1 MVMRPWTLRP
11 SVFDCLTISGQYGSP
26 LCSSG
31 VTTLTSARRPGE
43 VGLTFTS
50 GIASRVP
57 LFRRRE
63 IDFLARGEP
72 HVGLF
77 PVAAAALDAAE
88 AARLALDVGHGHR
101 VDLGLEHQLDRRLDL
116 RLGRVV
122 GDTEHVLAILVGN
135 EGALL
140 RHDRREHD
148 GHQALGAVFP
158 RRRHFSISSSF
169 ASAAFVRST
178 LGKRTSATG
187 LAWRTLITSTF
198 GRLRDESSRFW
209 SISSVM
215 TSTPSKPI
223 DLTFCAS
230 SLVFGCST
238 RKSSTT
244 RMRSSRASCDRIE
257 HSPARYIL
265 RFTLCEKF
273 SSGEFGKILPPPR
286 HSGLEVM
293 PARARPVPFCRHGF
307 LVEGLT
313 APRSFCA
320 RVPRRAF
327 AWNATTIWCTSAWLK
342 SRANSASGALKV
354 PAAPLSFSILSSMA
368 RSSSALLRVGLRC
381 RRGRLGGLG
390 GLRRGFRGR
399 RLGGLDHNRLGNLDR
414 RPHDHVAPART
425 GHRALDE
432 QELPLGIDADDL
444 QIQNRAAHVA
454 EVAGHALA
462 GKYSRR
468 ALVLAGRAGLVMRD
482 RVAVGG
488 AVGREMVT
496 LDHAGKTLADGD
508 ALHVHL
514 LPDLED
520 LDADLAADL
529 QVGEVLGP
537 GAEFAQRVAGFDT
550 RLGEMPGEGF
560 ADSAGAA
567 LAERHL
573 DGCITILLGA
583 LDLGD
588 AVVGDVQHRHRLRD
602 SVVGEDPR
610 HADLAADQSY
620 RHF

>member
-1 MVMRPWTLRP
+1 MRPWTLRP

-50 GIASRVP
+50 GIASAVP

-122 GDTEHVLAILVGN
+122 GDTEHVLAVLVGN

-148 GHQALGAVFP
+148 AHQALGAVP
-158 RRRHFSISSSF
+158 LRRRHFNISSSF
-169 ASAAFVRST
+169 ATAAFVRST

-187 LAWRTLITSTF
+187 LAWRTVITSTF
-198 GRLRDESSRFW
+198 GRLREESSRFW

-230 SLVFGCST
+230 SLVFGCS
-238 RKSSTT
+238 RRNSSTT
-244 RMRSSRASCDRIE
+244 RMRSSRACCDRIE
-257 HSPARYIL
+257 QTPTRYIL

-293 PARARPVPFCRHGF
+293 PARARPVPFWRHGF
-307 LVEGLT
+307 LVEWLT

-354 PAAPLSFSILSSMA
+354 PAAPLSFTILSSTAPQLFFASGCGAGLAGCGAGLAGCAAAFGAAGLAAWTTGLETLTAGRTTTSRPLEPGTEPLTSRSCLWASTRTISRFRIVRRTSPRWPAMRLPGNTRAGLWFWPVEPGLLCEIELPWLARLDEKWWRLITPAKPLPIVMPRTSTFWPTLKISTPILPPTFRLA
-368 RSSSALLRVGLRC
+368 RSSALARNSRSVWPASTPALARC
-381 RRGRLGGLG
+381 PARDLLTRLA
-390 GLRRGFRGR
+390 R
-399 RLGGLDHNRLGNLDR
+399 RLPN
-414 RPHDHVAPART
+414 AT
-425 GHRALDE
+425 W
-432 QELPLGIDADDL
+432 IDA
-444 QIQNRAAHVA
+444 
-454 EVAGHALA
+454 
-462 GKYSRR
+462 
-468 ALVLAGRAGLVMRD
+468 
-482 RVAVGG
+482 
-488 AVGREMVT
+488 
-496 LDHAGKTLADGD
+496 
-508 ALHVHL
+508 
-514 LPDLED
+514 
-520 LDADLAADL
+520 
-529 QVGEVLGP
+529 
-537 GAEFAQRVAGFDT
+537 
-550 RLGEMPGEGF
+550 
-560 ADSAGAA
+560 
-567 LAERHL
+567 
-573 DGCITILLGA
+573 
-583 LDLGD
+583 
-588 AVVGDVQHRHRLRD
+588 
-602 SVVGEDPR
+602 
-610 HADLAADQSY
+610 
-620 RHF
+620 

>member
-1 MVMRPWTLRP
+1 MRPWTLRP

-57 LFRRRE
+57 LLRRRE

-77 PVAAAALDAAE
+77 PVAPAALDAAE

-101 VDLGLEHQLDRRLDL
+101 VDLGLEHQLDGRLDL
-116 RLGRVV
+116 RLGRMV

-140 RHDRREHD
+140 RHDRREHH
-148 GHQALGAVFP
+148 GHQALGAVLP

-187 LAWRTLITSTF
+187 LAWRTAITSTF
-198 GRLRDESSRFW
+198 GRLRDESRRFW
-209 SISSVM
+209 SISSVI

-230 SLVFGCST
+230 SLVFGCAT
-238 RKSSTT
+238 RNSSTT
-244 RMRSSRASCDRIE
+244 RTRSSRASCDRIE
-257 HSPARYIL
+257 QSPARYIL

-293 PARARPVPFCRHGF
+293 PARARPVPFYRHGF
-307 LVEGLT
+307 LVEWLT

-327 AWNATTIWCTSAWLK
+327 AWNATTIWCTSASLK

-354 PAAPLSFSILSSMA
+354 PAAPLSFTILSSTAPQLFFASGCGAGVAGLAGCGAAFGAAAFGTAAFGAWTTGFGTLTAGRPTTAPPPEPGTQPLTSSSCPPASTRTISTPILPPTFRLA
-368 RSSSALLRVGLRC
+368 RSSALARNSRSVWPASTPALARCPAIALLT
-381 RRGRLGGLG
+381 RLA
-390 GLRRGFRGR
+390 R
-399 RLGGLDHNRLGNLDR
+399 RLPN
-414 RPHDHVAPART
+414 AT
-425 GHRALDE
+425 WT
-432 QELPLGIDADDL
+432 
-444 QIQNRAAHVA
+444 AA
-454 EVAGHALA
+454 
-462 GKYSRR
+462 
-468 ALVLAGRAGLVMRD
+468 
-482 RVAVGG
+482 
-488 AVGREMVT
+488 
-496 LDHAGKTLADGD
+496 
-508 ALHVHL
+508 
-514 LPDLED
+514 
-520 LDADLAADL
+520 
-529 QVGEVLGP
+529 
-537 GAEFAQRVAGFDT
+537 
-550 RLGEMPGEGF
+550 
-560 ADSAGAA
+560 
-567 LAERHL
+567 
-573 DGCITILLGA
+573 
-583 LDLGD
+583 
-588 AVVGDVQHRHRLRD
+588 
-602 SVVGEDPR
+602 
-610 HADLAADQSY
+610 
-620 RHF
+620 

>member
-1 MVMRPWTLRP
+1 MRPWTLRP

-50 GIASRVP
+50 GIASAVP

-88 AARLALDVGHGHR
+88 AARLALNVGHGHR

-122 GDTEHVLAILVGN
+122 GDTEHVLAILVGH

-140 RHDRREHD
+140 RNDRREHD

-293 PARARPVPFCRHGF
+293 PARARPVPFWRHGF
-307 LVEGLT
+307 LVERLT

-327 AWNATTIWCTSAWLK
+327 AWNATTIWFT
-342 SRANSASGALKV
+342 
-354 PAAPLSFSILSSMA
+354 ILSSMA
-368 RSSSALLRVGLRC
+368 RLGSALLRVGLRC
-381 RRGRLGGLG
+381 RRGRLGGL
-390 GLRRGFRGR
+390 RRGFRGR
-399 RLGGLDHNRLGNLDR
+399 RLGGLGHGLGNLDR
-414 RPHDHVAPART
+414 GPHDHVAPART

-468 ALVLAGRAGLVMRD
+468 ALVLAGRAGLVVRD

-537 GAEFAQRVAGFDT
+537 GAEFAQRVAGFDA

-560 ADSAGAA
+560 VDSAGAA

-573 DGCITILLGA
+573 DGCIAILLGA
-583 LDLGD
+583 LDLGH

-620 RHF
+620 RH

>member
-1 MVMRPWTLRP
+1 MRPWTLRP

-26 LCSSG
+26 LCSWG
-31 VTTLTSARRPGE
+31 VPTLTSARRPGE

-50 GIASRVP
+50 GIASRLP
-57 LFRRRE
+57 LLRRRE

-72 HVGLF
+72 HIGLF
-77 PVAAAALDAAE
+77 PVAPAPLDAAE
-88 AARLALDVGHGHR
+88 AAWLALDVGHGHR

-116 RLGRVV
+116 RLGRAV
-122 GDTEHVLAILVGN
+122 GDTEHVMAVLVGN

-148 GHQALGAVFP
+148 AHQALGAVLL
-158 RRRHFSISSSF
+158 RRRHFSISSIF
-169 ASAAFVRST
+169 ATAAFVRST

-187 LAWRTLITSTF
+187 LAWRTVITSTF
-198 GRLRDESSRFW
+198 GRLREESSRFW

-257 HSPARYIL
+257 QSPARYIL

-307 LVEGLT
+307 LVEWLT

-327 AWNATTIWCTSAWLK
+327 AWNATTIWCTSASLK

-354 PAAPLSFSILSSMA
+354 PAAPVSFTILSSMT
-368 RSSSALLRVGLRC
+368 RLGSVLLRFRLRC
-381 RRGRLGGLG
+381 RRGGLG
-390 GLRRGFRGR
+390 RLRSRFRGR
-399 RLGGLDHNRLGNLDR
+399 SLGDPYHRLGNLDR
-414 RPHDHVAPART
+414 RPHDHVAAART
-425 GHRALDE
+425 GHRAFDE
-432 QELPLGIDADDL
+432 QQLPLGIDADDL

-462 GKYSRR
+462 GKYARG

-488 AVGREMVT
+488 AVGRDSVA
-496 LDHAGKTLADGD
+496 LAHAGKTLADGD

-529 QVGEVLGP
+529 QAAEGLGP
-537 GAEFAQRVAGFDT
+537 VAEFAQRVAGFDT

-560 ADSAGAA
+560 VDSAGAA

-573 DGCITILLGA
+573 DGCIAVLLGA

-602 SVVGEDPR
+602 SVAG
-610 HADLAADQSY
+610 
-620 RHF
+620 

>member
-1 MVMRPWTLRP
+1 MRPWTLRP
-11 SVFDCLTISGQYGSP
+11 SVFDCFTISGQYGSP

-72 HVGLF
+72 HIGLF
-77 PVAAAALDAAE
+77 PVAPAALDAAE

-116 RLGRVV
+116 RLGRLV
-122 GDTEHVLAILVGN
+122 GDTEHVLAVLVGN

-148 GHQALGAVFP
+148 AHQALGAVLP

-187 LAWRTLITSTF
+187 LAWRTAITSTF
-198 GRLRDESSRFW
+198 GRLRDESRRFW
-209 SISSVM
+209 SISSVI

-230 SLVFGCST
+230 SLVFGCAT

-244 RMRSSRASCDRIE
+244 RTRSSRASCDRIE
-257 HSPARYIL
+257 QSPARYIL

-293 PARARPVPFCRHGF
+293 PARARPVPFCRQGF
-307 LVEGLT
+307 LVEWLT

-327 AWNATTIWCTSAWLK
+327 AWNATTIWCTSASLK

-354 PAAPLSFSILSSMA
+354 PAAPLSFTILSSTA
-368 RSSSALLRVGLRC
+368 RPCSALLRVGLRC
-381 RRGRLGGLG
+381 RRGGLG
-390 GLRRGFRGR
+390 RPGRLRWGFRGR
-399 RLGGLDHNRLGNLDR
+399 SFGGVYHRPGNLDR
-414 RPHDHVAPART
+414 GPHDHVAAART
-425 GHRALDE
+425 GHR
-432 QELPLGIDADDL
+432 
-444 QIQNRAAHVA
+444 
-454 EVAGHALA
+454 
-462 GKYSRR
+462 
-468 ALVLAGRAGLVMRD
+468 
-482 RVAVGG
+482 
-488 AVGREMVT
+488 T
-496 LDHAGKTLADGD
+496 LDQQ
-508 ALHVHL
+508 L
-514 LPDLED
+514 LPR
-520 LDADLAADL
+520 
-529 QVGEVLGP
+529 G
-537 GAEFAQRVAGFDT
+537 
-550 RLGEMPGEGF
+550 
-560 ADSAGAA
+560 
-567 LAERHL
+567 
-573 DGCITILLGA
+573 
-583 LDLGD
+583 
-588 AVVGDVQHRHRLRD
+588 
-602 SVVGEDPR
+602 
-610 HADLAADQSY
+610 
-620 RHF
+620 

>member
-1 MVMRPWTLRP
+1 MVMRPCTLRP
-11 SVFDCLTISGQYGSP
+11 SVFDCLTISGRYGSP

-43 VGLTFTS
+43 VGLTLTS

-63 IDFLARGEP
+63 IDFLAGGEP

-77 PVAAAALDAAE
+77 PVAPAALDATE
-88 AARLALDVGHGHR
+88 AARLALHVRHGDG

-116 RLGRVV
+116 RLGRMV

-148 GHQALGAVFP
+148 GHQALGAVLL

-169 ASAAFVRST
+169 ATAAFVRST

-187 LAWRTLITSTF
+187 LAWRTVITSTF

-223 DLTFCAS
+223 DFTFCAS

-257 HSPARYIL
+257 QSPARYIL

-307 LVEGLT
+307 LVEWLT

-354 PAAPLSFSILSSMA
+354 PAAPLSFSILSST
-368 RSSSALLRVGLRC
+368 
-381 RRGRLGGLG
+381 
-390 GLRRGFRGR
+390 
-399 RLGGLDHNRLGNLDR
+399 
-414 RPHDHVAPART
+414 APQLFFAS
-425 GHRALDE
+425 GCGA
-432 QELPLGIDADDL
+432 G
-444 QIQNRAAHVA
+444 
-454 EVAGHALA
+454 VAGLA
-462 GKYSRR
+462 GCAAAFGAAGLAAWTAGLETLTAGRTTTSRPLEPGTEPLTSR
-468 ALVLAGRAGLVMRD
+468 SCLSASTRTISRFRIVRRTSPRWPAMRLPGNTRAGLWFWPVEPGLLCEIELPW
-482 RVAVGG
+482 VA
-488 AVGREMVT
+488 R
-496 LDHAGKTLADGD
+496 LDEKW
-508 ALHVHL
+508 
-514 LPDLED
+514 
-520 LDADLAADL
+520 
-529 QVGEVLGP
+529 
-537 GAEFAQRVAGFDT
+537 
-550 RLGEMPGEGF
+550 
-560 ADSAGAA
+560 
-567 LAERHL
+567 
-573 DGCITILLGA
+573 
-583 LDLGD
+583 
-588 AVVGDVQHRHRLRD
+588 
-602 SVVGEDPR
+602 
-610 HADLAADQSY
+610 
-620 RHF
+620 

>member
-1 MVMRPWTLRP
+1 MRPWRLRP

-50 GIASRVP
+50 GMASAAP

-101 VDLGLEHQLDRRLDL
+101 VDLG
-116 RLGRVV
+116 RVV
-122 GDTEHVLAILVGN
+122 GDTEHVLAILVGH

-140 RHDRREHD
+140 RNDRREHD

-215 TSTPSKPI
+215 TSTPSKPMSF
-223 DLTFCAS
+223 TFFAS
-230 SLVFGCST
+230 SLVFGAST
-238 RKSSTT
+238 TNLSTT
-244 RMRSSRASCDRIE
+244 RRRSSRASCERIA
-257 HSPARYIL
+257 HSPARYMR
-265 RFTLCEKF
+265 RFTLCVKF

-293 PARARPVPFCRHGF
+293 PARARPVPFWRHGF
-307 LVEGLT
+307 LVEWLT

-354 PAAPLSFSILSSMA
+354 PAAPLSFTILSSMA
-368 RSSSALLRVGLRC
+368 RLGSALLRVGLRC
-381 RRGRLGGLG
+381 RRGRLR

-399 RLGGLDHNRLGNLDR
+399 RLGGLGHGLGNLDR
-414 RPHDHVAPART
+414 GPHDHVAPART

-462 GKYSRR
+462 GKYACR

-560 ADSAGAA
+560 VDSAGAA

-573 DGCITILLGA
+573 DGCIAILLGA
-583 LDLGD
+583 LDLGH
-588 AVVGDVQHRHRLRD
+588 AVVGDVQDRHRLRE

-620 RHF
+620 RHFKSLY